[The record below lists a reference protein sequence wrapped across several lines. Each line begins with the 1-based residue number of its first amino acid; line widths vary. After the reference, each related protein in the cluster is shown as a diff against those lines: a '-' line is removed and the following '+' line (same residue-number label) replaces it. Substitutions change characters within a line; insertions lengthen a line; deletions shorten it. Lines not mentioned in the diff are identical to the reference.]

1 MIASA
6 CHNNIGGG
14 SPPDTFPP
22 SCQSTYGAWL
32 NPLVSAAPKNDIGND
47 PLPSSSTPAEP
58 SCTSVDVF
66 DFEFRLED
74 PVTML
79 SADELFS
86 DGKLMPL
93 QLVQVLPPSEPAA
106 AEILSPVVIGSDA
119 LVLSP
124 KAPRCTAR
132 WREILGLK
140 RMQSPVTEP
149 SRASFSLTA
158 STPRSFEQSPSSK
171 SSTCKSFKHLLHRHS
186 KLSLEPSLSVPLLGV
201 ADTEELSSSV
211 SSRLSLSSSSSSA
224 IDHPASPL
232 DSKSPRNAPRVR
244 IAKLISDPTEG
255 HLPARIRRPPEQGTP
270 VMSIDSPRM
279 DPSGRVIFQGLERS
293 SSSPSSFNG
302 GPRAKLRGIER
313 SYSAN
318 VRAPSVLNVPVC
330 SLLGSSKSS
339 VSVFGF
345 GQLFS
350 QPRKEKE
357 TPSGSATV
365 SRSAKPAV
373 VGINKAVK
381 GRYRPRRRESCGV

>member
-32 NPLVSAAPKNDIGND
+32 NPLVSAAPKKDIGND

-106 AEILSPVVIGSDA
+106 AEIFSPVVIGSDA

-224 IDHPASPL
+224 IDHPRFSL
-232 DSKSPRNAPRVR
+232 DSEKPRNAPR
-244 IAKLISDPTEG
+244 
-255 HLPARIRRPPEQGTP
+255 
-270 VMSIDSPRM
+270 
-279 DPSGRVIFQGLERS
+279 GLERS

-381 GRYRPRRRESCGV
+381 GSRGAPLPCAVLCDTAACYFCQSASEH